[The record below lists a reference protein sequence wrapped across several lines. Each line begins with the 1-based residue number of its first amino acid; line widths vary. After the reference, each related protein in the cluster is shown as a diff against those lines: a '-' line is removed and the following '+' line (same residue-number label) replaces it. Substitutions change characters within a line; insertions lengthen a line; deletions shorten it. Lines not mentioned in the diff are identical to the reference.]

1 MFEQQY
7 YPPKTFITN
16 TSPAWN
22 LAITL
27 PVLIMFF
34 RETKGL
40 TLEEIDLMFGDRA
53 LGNLANDIEKTPVVE
68 TTSVEDT
75 KPEVKN

>member
-1 MFEQQY
+1 
-7 YPPKTFITN
+7 
-16 TSPAWN
+16 
-22 LAITL
+22 
-27 PVLIMFF
+27 MFF